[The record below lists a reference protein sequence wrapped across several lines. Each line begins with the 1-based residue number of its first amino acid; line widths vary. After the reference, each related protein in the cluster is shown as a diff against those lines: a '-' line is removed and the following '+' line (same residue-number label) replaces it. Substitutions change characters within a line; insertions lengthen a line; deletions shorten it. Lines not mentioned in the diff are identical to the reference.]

1 MFLNI
6 LVAVDGSAA
15 SGRTL
20 AAAAD
25 LARAENSRLT
35 LITVAPNVSRY
46 SALGGVNPDTL
57 EGDLDKQAARI
68 LAEAKASLSEDIIAH
83 TVQCRGQAGPEIVKE
98 IARGGYDL
106 VVIGSRGRGRAREGF
121 LGSVNGHL
129 HFHARVPILSVPE
142 SEEAEQDR

>member
-6 LVAVDGSAA
+6 LVTVDGSAA
-15 SGRTL
+15 SHRAL
-20 AAAAD
+20 AAAGD

-35 LITVAPNVSRY
+35 LITVAPSVSRY

-57 EGDLDKQAARI
+57 AGDLDKQAARI
-68 LAEAKASLSEDIIAH
+68 LGEARASLPDGVIAH
-83 TVQCRGQAGPEIVKE
+83 TVQRRGQAGPEIVRE
-98 IARGGYDL
+98 VASGGYDL
-106 VVIGSRGRGRAREGF
+106 VVIGSRSRGRAREGL

-142 SEEAEQDR
+142 GEEAGQDR